1 MDQLDVASRRLRQ
14 RFKIFTVDR
23 DDLVSVHCEQHDTG
37 IDDVCKPGGTEEL
50 SSRPTERLIEGADID
65 SAERLRQTR
74 LTCAPAPHLCE
85 DPGVGQWDVSVDLS
99 GLETDPHRAF
109 VALQR
114 DQRA

>member
-1 MDQLDVASRRLRQ
+1 MDQLDVASGRLCQ
-14 RFKIFTVDR
+14 PFKIFTVDR
-23 DDLVSVHCEQHDTG
+23 DDLVPVHCEQHDTG
-37 IDDVCKPGGTEEL
+37 IDDVCKPGGAKEP
-50 SSRPTERLIEGADID
+50 SSRPTKRLIERADID

-85 DPGVGQWDVSVDLS
+85 DAGVGQWEVSVELS
-99 GLETDPHRAF
+99 SLQTDPHRAF